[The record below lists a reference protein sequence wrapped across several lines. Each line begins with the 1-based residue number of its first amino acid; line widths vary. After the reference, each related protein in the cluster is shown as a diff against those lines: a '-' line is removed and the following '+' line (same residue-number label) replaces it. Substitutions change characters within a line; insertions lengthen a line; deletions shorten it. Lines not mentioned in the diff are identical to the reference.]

1 MRVVGQN
8 LKDNRAWT
16 LMKKRNRNLVVGT
29 LLSFISK
36 SLHVKLSDSV
46 APKGWILGCKLF
58 FIISCVTDNLI

>member
-16 LMKKRNRNLVVGT
+16 LMRKRNRNLVVGT

-46 APKGWILGCKLF
+46 APRGWILGYKLF
-58 FIISCVTDNLI
+58 FYHFLCNR